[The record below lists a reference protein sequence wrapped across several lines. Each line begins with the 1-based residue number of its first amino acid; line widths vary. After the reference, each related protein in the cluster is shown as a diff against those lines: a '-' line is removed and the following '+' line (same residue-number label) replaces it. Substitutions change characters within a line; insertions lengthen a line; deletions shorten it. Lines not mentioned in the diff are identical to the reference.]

1 MFETEAQLIVPLLT
15 AAGTLLFLLIRA
27 ARLRLALARVPIR
40 IHVGGTRGKTTTCRL
55 IAAALQASGV
65 RTVAKTTGTE
75 PRLILP
81 DGSVRPWS
89 RIGPPTVGEQR
100 RFMLF
105 AEGAGAKAVVLE
117 CMAIRPDLVW
127 SSERYLVRATI
138 AVITNLRPDH
148 LEDTPTMDD
157 VARGFAGL
165 VPKQG
170 VLVADKGALTPLLRE
185 RAAACATRII
195 EVDTAGLRHDEA
207 DAVIARAVCEAAGIA
222 FAPTAAGSPAIDAD
236 PGNFGVNEI
245 DLEGKRFHFANAFAC
260 NDAVSLSVLWERH
273 PAPEAPVVVLL
284 NHRQDRPLRSLQ
296 FLDWLA
302 SLPRKPPLLLLG
314 STAWLRRAARRRGLA
329 CEALPAPW
337 RVSGEAL
344 LSQLA
349 RRVPD
354 GSLVWGIGNYH
365 GAGALMSRVLE
376 SRHACSH

>member
-1 MFETEAQLIVPLLT
+1 MLETEAQFVVPLLS
-15 AAGTLLFLLIRA
+15 AAGTLVFLFIRA
-27 ARLRLALARVPIR
+27 ARLRLAQRRIPIR

-65 RTVAKTTGTE
+65 RTVAKTTGNE

-81 DGSVRPWS
+81 DGSARRWS
-89 RIGPPTVGEQR
+89 RFGPPTVGEQR

-105 AEGAGAKAVVLE
+105 AAGAGAKAVVLE

-157 VARGFAGL
+157 VARSFAGL

-185 RAAACATRII
+185 RATARATRIV
-195 EVDTAGLRHDEA
+195 EVDTAGLPHGEA
-207 DAVIARAVCEAAGIA
+207 DVVIARAVCEAAGIP
-222 FAPTAAGSPAIDAD
+222 FAPRAAGSPAIDPD
-236 PGNFGVNEI
+236 PGNFGINEI
-245 DLEGKRFHFANAFAC
+245 DLDGKHFRFANAFAC
-260 NDAVSLSVLWERH
+260 NDVVSLSVLWERH
-273 PAPEAPVVVLL
+273 SALDGSIVVLL

-302 SLPRKPPLLLLG
+302 SLPRHPQLLLLG

-329 CEALPAPW
+329 YGALPAPW
-337 RVSGEAL
+337 RVSGEDL
-344 LSQLA
+344 LSQVA
-349 RRVPD
+349 RRVPQW
-354 GSLVWGIGNYH
+354 SVVWGIGNYH
-365 GAGALMSRVLE
+365 GAGALMSRALQ
-376 SRHACSH
+376 SRQPCSH

>member
-1 MFETEAQLIVPLLT
+1 MLETEAQFVVPLVS
-15 AAGTLLFLLIRA
+15 AAGTLLFLFIRA
-27 ARLRLALARVPIR
+27 ARLRLALQRVPIR
-40 IHVGGTRGKTTTCRL
+40 IHVGGSRGKTTTCRL

-65 RTVAKTTGTE
+65 RTIAKTTGTE

-81 DGSVRPWS
+81 DGSARPWA
-89 RIGPPTVGEQR
+89 RFGPPTVAEQR

-105 AEGAGAKAVVLE
+105 ARGAGAKAVVLE
-117 CMAIRPDLVW
+117 CMAIRPELVW

-148 LEDTPTMDD
+148 LEDTPTIDD
-157 VARGFAGL
+157 VARSFAGL
-165 VPKQG
+165 VPNQG
-170 VLVADKGALTPLLRE
+170 VLVADRGALTPLLRQ
-185 RAAACATRII
+185 RATARATRIV
-195 EVDTAGLRHDEA
+195 EVDTAGLPHEEA

-222 FAPTAAGSPAIDAD
+222 FAPAAAGSPAIDPD
-236 PGNFGVNEI
+236 PGNFGIVEV
-245 DLEGKRFHFANAFAC
+245 DLEGKQFRFANAFAC
-260 NDAVSLSVLWERH
+260 NDVVSLSVLWERH
-273 PAPEAPVVVLL
+273 SAPDGSIVVLL

-314 STAWLRRAARRRGLA
+314 STAWLRRAALRRGLS

-337 RVSGEAL
+337 RASGEAL

-349 RRVPD
+349 RRVPQ
-354 GSLVWGIGNYH
+354 GSVLWGIGNYH
-365 GAGALMSRVLE
+365 GAGALMSRALQ